1 MKGNRVQKSQD
12 LVELEK
18 FIVSGFKIVVKE
30 TDKYFE
36 EQKPINNS
44 KLSK

>member
-36 EQKPINNS
+36 E
-44 KLSK
+44 